1 MAKNKKIII
10 WIVILL
16 AVGGGGYYYFIKS
29 KKPKIEY
36 TTFAAIKGDL
46 AQTVSVTGTIN
57 PARKYELAFQTTG
70 KVLEMN
76 VDVGDQIT
84 KNQRLAKIDDGTLL
98 SELRRA
104 EAEASVQKQVLNNM
118 KRYERDFKTEEKNA
132 QRARIR
138 SAEAGADIIRD
149 QIKDTVIYSPING
162 VVLKRFANVGDTTFV
177 NAARST
183 SILTVAEN
191 GDLRIESNIPESDI
205 AKIVLG
211 QKAEVTFDSFTPDD
225 IFEAQITEIDPDST
239 VIQDVVYYGIK
250 LKMDNIDPRLK
261 AGMSAN
267 VEIRTAEKEN
277 VLMIPLRA
285 VQTEGNQKFV
295 QILNP
300 DGLTTSKI
308 RIETGLEGDESMVEV
323 KSGIN
328 VGQNVVTFTK
338 NL

>member
-1 MAKNKKIII
+1 MTKKRVIWIII
-10 WIVILL
+10 IL
-16 AVGGGGYYYFIKS
+16 AVVAGGYFYYSNS

-36 TTFAAIKGDL
+36 ATAEVDEGNL

-57 PARKYELAFQTTG
+57 PSRKYELAFETTG

-84 KNQRLAKIDDGTLL
+84 KNQRLARIDPGTLY
-98 SELRRA
+98 SQLRKA
-104 EAEASVQKQVLNNM
+104 EAETSVQKQILYEM
-118 KRYERDFKTEEKNA
+118 KRYEKAHNTQEIDA

-138 SAEAGADIIRD
+138 SAEASADVIRV
-149 QIKDTVIYSPING
+149 QIGDTVIYSPIEG
-162 VVLKRFANVGDTTFV
+162 VVLKRYANVGDTTFV

-205 AKIVLG
+205 AKIILG
-211 QKAEVTFDSFTPDD
+211 QKAKVTFDSFSPDD
-225 IFEAQITEIDPDST
+225 VFEARVAEIDPDST

-250 LKMDNIDPRLK
+250 LEMDNLDPRLK

-267 VEIRTAEKEN
+267 VDISTAEKEN

-285 VQTEGNQKFV
+285 VQSEGSQKFV
-295 QILNP
+295 EILNP
-300 DGLTTSKI
+300 DGISVTKV
-308 RIETGLEGDESMVEV
+308 RIETGLEGDEGMVEV
-323 KSGIN
+323 RSGLQE
-328 VGQNVVTFTK
+328 GQKVVTFTK
-338 NL
+338 SL